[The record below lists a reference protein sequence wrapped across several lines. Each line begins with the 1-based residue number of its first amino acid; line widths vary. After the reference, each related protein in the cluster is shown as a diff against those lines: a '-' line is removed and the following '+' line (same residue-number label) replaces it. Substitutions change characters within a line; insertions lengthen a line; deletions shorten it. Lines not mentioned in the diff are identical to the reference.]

1 MTKLPTT
8 LAALAALLAL
18 FAGCAEA
25 ESPKPSL
32 PLESPTASTVFS
44 PQSSDEPLPA
54 DQVFIPDAHV
64 ENGALLF
71 RIQLPPGY
79 YLYKDKISV
88 RSLSEAINL
97 EDHEFIEEWSHSEI
111 VVDEWFGEQ
120 AVFFDEAHGSAQ
132 IRSLIQ
138 NIPSIDIEL
147 SYQGCKEDGICY
159 MPQAKVLSVDVPA
172 RLESAADKTE

>member
-1 MTKLPTT
+1 MTKLRTT
-8 LAALAALLAL
+8 LAALAALPAL

-32 PLESPTASTVFS
+32 PLESPTASNVFS

-79 YLYKDKISV
+79 YLYKDKIGV
-88 RSLSEAINL
+88 RSLSEAIDL

-111 VVDEWFGEQ
+111 VVDE
-120 AVFFDEAHGSAQ
+120 
-132 IRSLIQ
+132 
-138 NIPSIDIEL
+138 
-147 SYQGCKEDGICY
+147 QGCKENGICY